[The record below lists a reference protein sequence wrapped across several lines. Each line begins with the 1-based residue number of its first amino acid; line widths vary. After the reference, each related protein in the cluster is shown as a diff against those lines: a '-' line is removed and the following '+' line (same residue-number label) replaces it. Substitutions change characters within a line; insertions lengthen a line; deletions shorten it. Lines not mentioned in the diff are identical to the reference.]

1 MNSTH
6 EKIFVTRNMKNKDKV
21 YCDVEYKYN
30 RSIATVAEMNDNMLL
45 AGMTGK
51 SSNETFLEKDSAEYL
66 HKELKPL
73 LIMLRLLGC
82 FPVYLSKSG

>member
-6 EKIFVTRNMKNKDKV
+6 EKIFVTRNIKNKDKV
-21 YCDVEYKYN
+21 YCDVESKYSK
-30 RSIATVAEMNDNMLL
+30 SIETVAEMNDNMLL

-51 SSNETFLEKDSAEYL
+51 SWFDKLMGNDSADSL
-66 HKELKPL
+66 HKQLKPL

-82 FPVYLSKSG
+82 FPVYFSKSG